1 MVYENELKLAINA
14 ASSAGEFLKKREGV
28 LIDSYEGKDIK
39 LSSDKNSEKI
49 IFDVLRESNIPILS
63 EESSENWRKE
73 DKYWIVDPLDGTMNY
88 YKGMDDLSCVSIAL
102 WDDGRPVVGVINRY
116 SRNELFSGCVN
127 GKAYLNGKEIQT
139 SDIKEMKQAVMSTGF
154 PVKRAYDTDSLM
166 NFVKQVQELSGN
178 EIVFEDAVTKID
190 PEVEESGQGTCEISF
205 KCNGKPYSFTAV
217 FNYDWF
223 DPKFL
228 TFLNSV
234 LEDQKIEKRLMAF
247 GNWNICMITLQ
258 PPAWM
263 EKFKTLLPMDIEIF

>member
-1 MVYENELKLAINA
+1 MKDVVAFVKKYYPKIEEIGLTINSTEFSVISGLKGFNEDGMLESEDEKWLLD
-14 ASSAGEFLKKREGV
+14 FL
-28 LIDSYEGKDIK
+28 
-39 LSSDKNSEKI
+39 
-49 IFDVLRESNIPILS
+49 F
-63 EESSENWRKE
+63 
-73 DKYWIVDPLDGTMNY
+73 M
-88 YKGMDDLSCVSIAL
+88 
-102 WDDGRPVVGVINRY
+102 
-116 SRNELFSGCVN
+116 F
-127 GKAYLNGKEIQT
+127 IQT
-139 SDIKEMKQAVMSTGF
+139 PDALNMDFEGLGYEF
-154 PVKRAYDTDSLM
+154 
-166 NFVKQVQELSGN
+166 FVKQVQELSGN

-247 GNWNICMITLQ
+247 GSWNICMITLQ
-258 PPAWM
+258 TPAWM